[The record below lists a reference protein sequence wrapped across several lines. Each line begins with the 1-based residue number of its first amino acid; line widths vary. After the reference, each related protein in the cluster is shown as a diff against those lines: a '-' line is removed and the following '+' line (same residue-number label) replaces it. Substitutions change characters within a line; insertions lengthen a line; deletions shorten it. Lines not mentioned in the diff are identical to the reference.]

1 MASSDDVR
9 ARLLEMQQIFEE
21 KNVHVNGVY
30 RGGYDYYKKMKL
42 NDLEHWAEVKLD
54 ELEKLPSHKLRNYSG
69 ELYQQYLV
77 MQMRIKYFD

>member
-1 MASSDDVR
+1 
-9 ARLLEMQQIFEE
+9 
-21 KNVHVNGVY
+21 
-30 RGGYDYYKKMKL
+30 MKL
-42 NDLEHWAEVKLD
+42 DDLEHWAEVKLD